1 MDKNIIK
8 NHLNLLS
15 EEKKA
20 KGTAETEKVQ
30 AKSKKV
36 NKDAMKDVEK
46 EMKDYDKASKSS
58 EKENEDAV
66 KKYENDNKQDDLHD
80 LGELQNGSLA
90 ATKYGNEVGKDFEAT
105 QKAAITGTDST
116 LGNSKDYANV
126 IPADQAGF
134 TGPEF
139 GEDLYKD
146 IKKAEKLRAKAE
158 DKYNRLSTGVS
169 GADFN
174 DAKMNENKKEK
185 MKRLVFN
192 KEFNGVENALKMI
205 PEAYKV
211 DNKEFHMTDGNEK
224 YEIRWEGD
232 LNEGRA
238 IITKASDKNLMT
250 EDMTKMKHL
259 MGYKSE
265 ETLGNLKG
273 AARIDEDATFND
285 VWNKTKSLLSESEE
299 EVKKK
304 SLINEVKIIDD
315 ITDDRYKGKLKMII
329 NDLESVRGGL
339 DNTTPSVYIKD
350 NLIHVSGEDGQ
361 HFADYYGQTYDGN
374 EDKVCKPLE
383 VIADKYNTYWEW
395 ANAGEVI
402 FAPLD

>member
-58 EKENEDAV
+58 EKENADSV
-66 KKYENDNKQDDLHD
+66 KKYENDNAQDELHD

-90 ATKYGNEVGKDFEAT
+90 ATYYGNVPGKEHEDM
-105 QKAAITGTDST
+105 QKAAITGTDSK

-126 IPADQAGF
+126 IPEDQAGF

-139 GEDLYKD
+139 GENLYKD
-146 IKKAEKLRAKAE
+146 IKKSKELRDKAE

-169 GADFN
+169 GADFV
-174 DAKMNENKKEK
+174 DEKINENKKEK

-192 KEFNGVENALKMI
+192 KPFNGVTNALNLI

-211 DNKEFHMTDGNEK
+211 NDKEFHMTDGNEK
-224 YEIRWEGD
+224 YEIRWEGS
-232 LNEGRA
+232 LTEGRA

-250 EDMTKMKHL
+250 EDMAQMKHL

-265 ETLGNLKG
+265 DTLGNLKG
-273 AARIDEDATFND
+273 AARIDEDAQFND
-285 VWNKTKSLLSESEE
+285 VWNKTKSLLSESDKDE
-299 EVKKK
+299 KKK
-304 SLINEVKIIDD
+304 S
-315 ITDDRYKGKLKMII
+315 
-329 NDLESVRGGL
+329 
-339 DNTTPSVYIKD
+339 
-350 NLIHVSGEDGQ
+350 
-361 HFADYYGQTYDGN
+361 
-374 EDKVCKPLE
+374 
-383 VIADKYNTYWEW
+383 
-395 ANAGEVI
+395 
-402 FAPLD
+402 

>member
-20 KGTAETEKVQ
+20 KGLGETEKIQ
-30 AKSKKV
+30 KQSKKV

-46 EMKDYDKASKSS
+46 EMKDYDDASKT
-58 EKENEDAV
+58 EKENEESV
-66 KKYENDNKQDDLHD
+66 KKYTNSDKQDELHD
-80 LGELQNGSLA
+80 LGELQNGSIA
-90 ATKYGNEVGKDFEAT
+90 ATEYDNEVGDDFEAT

-139 GEDLYKD
+139 GEKLYKD
-146 IKKAEKLRAKAE
+146 IQKSAELRADAE
-158 DKYNRLSTGVS
+158 DTYDRLSTGVS
-169 GADFN
+169 GADFKDSKIGN
-174 DAKMNENKKEK
+174 KKINETKKEK

-192 KEFNGVENALKMI
+192 KEFNGVENALNMI
-205 PEAYKV
+205 PESYKV

-238 IITKASDKNLMT
+238 IILKASDKNLMT
-250 EDMTKMKHL
+250 EDMQKMKHL

-265 ETLGNLKG
+265 ETLGTLKG
-273 AARIDEDATFND
+273 AARLDEDAQFND
-285 VWNKTKSLLSESEE
+285 VWNKTKTLLSESDEE
-299 EVKKK
+299 QDET
-304 SLINEVKIIDD
+304 L
-315 ITDDRYKGKLKMII
+315 
-329 NDLESVRGGL
+329 ND
-339 DNTTPSVYIKD
+339 
-350 NLIHVSGEDGQ
+350 
-361 HFADYYGQTYDGN
+361 
-374 EDKVCKPLE
+374 
-383 VIADKYNTYWEW
+383 
-395 ANAGEVI
+395 
-402 FAPLD
+402 